1 MKIVNFNQ
9 NIMKNIFKY
18 LIIFAAISCK
28 SQVTAI
34 VPLSSYEYPN
44 GAYVKDLNNELDY
57 YVGTWQ
63 GISNNKK
70 YIFEFVKFTQHLRGL
85 VNENYYYEDELKGK
99 LKVIDLQ
106 TNQVLYDNLNVTNYD
121 DYLILGLSKRNG
133 MFSFMYRDKPEK
145 CYLTAEFSL
154 RRING
159 QPNKLTYCYF
169 ALNGFTGLEN
179 CIMYQNIHDVP
190 MFLPKEELILTK
202 Q

>member
-1 MKIVNFNQ
+1 
-9 NIMKNIFKY
+9 MKNILKY
-18 LIIFAAISCK
+18 ILLFSVLSCK
-28 SQVTAI
+28 SQITTV
-34 VPLSSYEYPN
+34 VPLSSYDYPN
-44 GAYVKDLNNELDY
+44 GAYVKDLDNELNY

-63 GISNNKK
+63 GILNNKK
-70 YIFEFVKFTQHLRGL
+70 YIFEFVKFTQHQRGL
-85 VNENYYYEDELKGK
+85 ISEDYYYRDEIKGK

-106 TNQVLYDNLNVTNYD
+106 TNQVLYDNLNAINYD

-145 CYLTAEFSL
+145 CYLTAKFDL

-159 QPNKLTYCYF
+159 QPNQLTYCYF
-169 ALNGFTGLEN
+169 VLNGFTGLQD
-179 CIMYQNIHDVP
+179 CITYQNIHDVP